1 MMMKQVWLLLVT
13 STFLACGP
21 AARPNGGGDDDD
33 GVTQPDSP
41 PINPPGV
48 EGVPGTCMDGLDNDQ
63 DGRTDCSD
71 PDCSGLE
78 GCAVCGEV
86 ENPLGQPFALPD
98 GVGES
103 ETTNCSTNADCTN
116 AALPNCISGLV
127 KECHAS
133 YVSTLNF
140 VGFPQD
146 STLTDTSKLLEI
158 CVTMEHSWIR
168 DLQIEVVPPDGRVF
182 IMHKF
187 LARSGGEVYAGVA
200 NDSDSDDNPVP
211 GQGAKYCWTP
221 TATDLWVGG
230 PTGTDPLVNGP
241 TQNVNGSKE
250 LVPGNYKTASPWNSL
265 SGVPLN
271 GMWSLRVTDLWPID
285 NGYVFDWSIKFDPT
299 LVVDCSGPI
308 IQ

>member
-1 MMMKQVWLLLVT
+1 MLI
-13 STFLACGP
+13 ACGP
-21 AARPNGGGDDDD
+21 AARPNGDDDDD
-33 GVTQPDSP
+33 GVQTDAPTVT
-41 PINPPGV
+41 PGA
-48 EGVPGTCMDGLDNDQ
+48 EICTDGIDNDQ
-63 DGRTDCSD
+63 DGRIDCQD
-71 PDCSGLE
+71 PDCSGRD
-78 GCAVCGEV
+78 GCPVCGEV

-98 GVGES
+98 GVGAG
-103 ETTNCSTNADCTN
+103 ETTTCSTNAECTN
-116 AALPNCISGLV
+116 VMLPNCISGAV

-140 VGFPQD
+140 IGFPANA
-146 STLTDTSKLLEI
+146 TLTDPSKLLEV

-168 DLQIEVVPPDGRVF
+168 DLQIELVPPDGRVF

-187 LARSGGEVYAGVA
+187 LDRIGGEVYAGAA
-200 NDSDSDDNPVP
+200 NDTDSDDNPVP

-230 PTGTDPLVNGP
+230 PNGTDPLTNGP
-241 TQNVNGSKE
+241 TQSFNGHLE
-250 LVPGNYKTASPWNSL
+250 LVPGNYRTASPWNSL
-265 SGVPLN
+265 TGSPLN

-308 IQ
+308 IM

>member
-1 MMMKQVWLLLVT
+1 MMKSVLLSAVT
-13 STFLACGP
+13 LAFLACGP
-21 AARPNGGGDDDD
+21 AGRPNNGGDDDD
-33 GVTQPDSP
+33 VVDAARPPDSP
-41 PINPPGV
+41 PVQPGV

-63 DGRTDCSD
+63 DGRIDCVD

-86 ENPLGQPFALPD
+86 ENPEGQQIALPD
-98 GVGES
+98 GVGAG
-103 ETTNCSTNADCTN
+103 ETTTCSTNADCTN

-140 VGFPQD
+140 VGFPQGA
-146 STLTDTSKLLEI
+146 TLTDPTKLQEI
-158 CVTMEHSWIR
+158 CVNMEHSWLR
-168 DLQIEVVPPDGRVF
+168 DLQIELVTPDGAVF

-187 LARSGGEVYAGVA
+187 LDRLGGEIYLGTA
-200 NDSDSDDNPVP
+200 NDTDSDDNPVP
-211 GQGAKYCWTP
+211 GTGAKYCWTP
-221 TATDLWVGG
+221 AAPALMVTSSTVS
-230 PTGTDPLVNGP
+230 GP
-241 TQNVNGSKE
+241 TQDLNGHDQ

-265 SGVPLN
+265 TGATLN

-285 NGYVFDWSIKFDPT
+285 NGYVFSWSIKFDPS
-299 LVVDCSGPI
+299 LVVDCSGRI